1 MPIQSMPTSRRVAL
15 RPPTKYWWSSSV
27 QAYISPNASAQSAER
42 RARGGE
48 DASFIPH
55 SDSASRKDESPRQK
69 YKNTW
74 ARLRMLSPK
83 IIFTSVTD
91 CPGGTSMPRMPKN
104 HLPNPVLTPDDCV
117 PFCEENIKIV
127 IMTAAV
133 KSAERI
139 IFNLRLIFI
148 TSRQNIRTFL
158 KIMLRAHITGAISLF
173 APCNR

>member
-1 MPIQSMPTSRRVAL
+1 MPIQSMPTSRSVAL

-27 QAYISPNASAQSAER
+27 QAYIRPNASEQSAER
-42 RARGGE
+42 RAREGE
-48 DASFIPH
+48 GAAFTPH

-91 CPGGTSMPRMPKN
+91 CPGGISMPRMPKN

-127 IMTAAV
+127 VMTAAV

-139 IFNLRLIFI
+139 IFNLRLISI